1 MTRDELEE
9 KMKDKPS
16 GSEEYKKFFNDEVKG
31 HLAGYWIP
39 SDKIFTSIGARS
51 FVWLVG
57 GSNAGFDQN
66 EWDWSNN
73 NRGYGFSGRLL
84 KN

>member
-31 HLAGYWIP
+31 HLAGYWNP
-39 SDKIFTSIGARS
+39 NTKGFDRIGGRS
-51 FVWLVG
+51 NVWLVG
-57 GSNAGFDQN
+57 GNNAGFNQD
-66 EWDWSNN
+66 EWDWNDDYRYS
-73 NRGYGFSGRLL
+73 GFSGRLL